1 MKQTKYIF
9 STLALLLAFASACTD
24 KAFETFTANA
34 PIYMSYENL
43 RSAVKMTAA
52 REMNSPGKIYFK
64 DQYIFIN
71 EKMLGVH
78 VYDVSDP
85 ANPQNKGF
93 IEIPGNVDIAIK
105 DNILYADSYVD
116 LVAIDVSSFSAIK
129 EVGRV
134 QKVFPYTLPK
144 YNVKLPLAK
153 LDETKGVVTGWEE
166 KNVRQELELRNYQ
179 IYYGG
184 AKASSD
190 MALYSNGGVSG
201 VNGTTGTAYGVGG
214 SMARFGLYKTF
225 LYIVNKNSLLTF
237 KLNSNSDVSLLNT
250 NYLGWNVETIF
261 ITDDHLFLGTQN
273 GMIVHSL
280 EVPERPSQ
288 IGTFTHMTSC
298 DPVVIKGDL
307 AFVTLKGGSTCRGG
321 ILNQLDVIQMTNNYS
336 KFTLL
341 KSYPM
346 FGPQGLGVDG
356 DLLFLCD
363 GDAGLKIYN
372 SADPLAITSHLIA
385 SFPSINAY
393 DVIPMNK
400 YLFMIGD
407 KGFML
412 YDYSSIQNIKQIGF
426 IPVVKFYID

>member
-1 MKQTKYIF
+1 MKQTTYIYPVV
-9 STLALLLAFASACTD
+9 LLILLFASACTD
-24 KAFETFTANA
+24 KVYETFNANA
-34 PIYMSYENL
+34 PIYLSYEDL

-52 REMNSPGKIYFK
+52 CELNNPGKIYFK

-71 EKMLGVH
+71 EKMRGVH

-116 LVAIDVSSFSAIK
+116 LVSIDVSSFSAIK

-134 QKVFPYTLPK
+134 KKVFPYTLPTYDTK
-144 YNVKLPLAK
+144 YPLAK
-153 LDETKGVVTGWEE
+153 LDEDKGVITGWEV
-166 KNVRQELELRNYQ
+166 KSVRQEIEQRYYPTYYRYESLSMDKNYTTT
-179 IYYGG
+179 
-184 AKASSD
+184 
-190 MALYSNGGVSG
+190 GGVGGST
-201 VNGTTGTAYGVGG
+201 GTTYGVGG
-214 SMARFGLYKTF
+214 SMARFGLYKDF
-225 LYIVNKNSLLTF
+225 LYIVNQYNLLTF
-237 KLNSNSDVSLLNT
+237 KLISNSEVSLLNT
-250 NYLGWNVETIF
+250 SYISWNVETIF
-261 ITDDHLFLGTQN
+261 ITDNHLFMGTQN
-273 GMIVHSL
+273 GMIVQSL

-288 IGTFTHMTSC
+288 VGTFSHTTSC

-307 AFVTLKGGSTCRGG
+307 AFVTLKGGTTCRGG
-321 ILNQLDVIQMTNNYS
+321 TVNQLDVIRMSNGYS
-336 KFTLL
+336 KFELL

-346 FGPQGLGVDG
+346 YGPQGLGIDD

-372 SADPLAITSHLIA
+372 VADPLKITDHLVA

-393 DVIPMNK
+393 DVIPMNN
-400 YLFMIGD
+400 YLFMIGE

-412 YDYSSIQNIKQIGF
+412 YDYSNIQNIKQIGF
-426 IPVVKFYID
+426 IPVVKFYAD

>member
-9 STLALLLAFASACTD
+9 STLVLLLAFSSACTD
-24 KAFETFTANA
+24 KIFETFNANA
-34 PIYMSYENL
+34 PIYLSYEDL
-43 RSAVKMTAA
+43 RSAVKMTVA
-52 REMNSPGKIYFK
+52 REMNNPGKIYFK

-71 EKMLGVH
+71 EKMKGVH

-85 ANPQNKGF
+85 KNPQNKGF

-105 DNILYADSYVD
+105 ENILYADSYID
-116 LVAIDVSSFSAIK
+116 LVAIDVSSFASIK

-144 YNVKLPLAK
+144 YNEKLPLAK

-166 KNVRQELELRNYQ
+166 KSVRQELEQRYYP
-179 IYYGG
+179 IYYRGVNAEKMDMASYSSGGIGG
-184 AKASSD
+184 AS
-190 MALYSNGGVSG
+190 
-201 VNGTTGTAYGVGG
+201 GTAYGVGG

-225 LYIVNKNSLLTF
+225 LYIVNQNNLLTF
-237 KLNSNSDVSLLNT
+237 KLNSNSEVTLLNT
-250 NYLGWNVETIF
+250 SYVNWNVETIF
-261 ITDDHLFLGTQN
+261 ITDNHLFMGTQN
-273 GMIVHSL
+273 GMIVQSL

-288 IGTFTHMTSC
+288 IGSFAHMTSC

-307 AFVTLKGGSTCRGG
+307 AYVTLKGGSTCRGG
-321 ILNQLDVIQMTNNYS
+321 ILNQLDVIRMTNNYS

-346 FGPQGLGVDG
+346 YGPQGLGVDG
-356 DLLFLCD
+356 DLLFVCD

-372 SADPLAITSHLIA
+372 AADPLTITEHPVA

-393 DVIPMNK
+393 DVIPMNNF
-400 YLFMIGD
+400 LFMIGE

-412 YDYSSIQNIKQIGF
+412 YDYSNIQNIKEIGI
-426 IPVVKFYID
+426 IPVVKKA